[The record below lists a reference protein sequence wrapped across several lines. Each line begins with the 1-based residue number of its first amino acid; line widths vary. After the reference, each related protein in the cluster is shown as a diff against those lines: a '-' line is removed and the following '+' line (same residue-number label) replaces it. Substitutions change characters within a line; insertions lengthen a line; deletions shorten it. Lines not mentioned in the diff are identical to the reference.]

1 MVLRYVFLSWHVFYM
16 RGAKHHLTWPYFGT
30 LSNQQQK
37 LTNMSS
43 TYLQWCIFFSKYF
56 STVNFWV
63 KSGAW
68 SANLKEIHSL
78 LSTNVALDGIAPLH
92 VETGND
98 QGGLA
103 TGSTKYERIP
113 RSRLYYGLWRLWTLN
128 PVFVGNIWIDI
139 IFLHDIILNSTSHTC
154 N

>member
-1 MVLRYVFLSWHVFYM
+1 MEIHFPHPKQPTVKTNQHVF
-16 RGAKHHLTWPYFGT
+16 HLP
-30 LSNQQQK
+30 SV
-37 LTNMSS
+37 MH
-43 TYLQWCIFFSKYF
+43 FFSKYI
-56 STVNFWV
+56 STVNFSV